1 MSKPRPATLKLP
13 GMSAREKPDPV
24 EPDGLPR
31 LPGGR
36 HGLDPDFVVDN
47 QRRRIAAAMLSEVAE
62 QGYTATT
69 VTDIAATAGLSR
81 RTFYGFYP
89 SKRECFEEL
98 YEEIAGALFAAMVEA
113 AEAERAWPA
122 RVRARLAALLDLYAL
137 NPDLAT
143 FTLIAPPAAGAE
155 PTERYRAFL
164 GELLGALTEGRPK
177 SARVP
182 SEAAELG
189 LLGGLV
195 ALIVERVGAGDG
207 KQLADLL
214 PDLAELVLV
223 PYLGQAKAAEE
234 ARGRGGAAASPP

>member
-1 MSKPRPATLKLP
+1 MSDPRSAAPKLP
-13 GMSAREKPDPV
+13 GVNAAEKPDPI
-24 EPDGLPR
+24 EQDGLPR

-47 QRRRIAAAMLSEVAE
+47 QRRRIAAAMLREVAE
-62 QGYTATT
+62 QGYLATT
-69 VTDIAATAGLSR
+69 VADIAATASLSR

-89 SKRECFEEL
+89 SKRECFDDL
-98 YEEIAGALFAAMVEA
+98 YAEIAGALLAAMAEA

-122 RVRARLAALLDLYAL
+122 RVRARLSAQLDLYAV

-143 FTLIAPPAAGAE
+143 FTLIAAPAAGGGPAG
-155 PTERYRAFL
+155 RYRAFL

-189 LLGGLV
+189 LIGGLV
-195 ALIVERVGAGDG
+195 ALIVERVGAGEG
-207 KQLADLL
+207 KALADLL
-214 PDLAELVLV
+214 PDLTELVLA
-223 PYLGQAKAAEE
+223 PYLGQDKAVEE
-234 ARGRGGAAASPP
+234 ARG

>member
-1 MSKPRPATLKLP
+1 VSASAKPEPAEE
-13 GMSAREKPDPV
+13 GA
-24 EPDGLPR
+24 LPR

-62 QGYTATT
+62 QGYLATT

-98 YEEIAGALFAAMVEA
+98 YEEIAAALFAAMAEA
-113 AEAERAWPA
+113 AEVECGWPA

-143 FTLIAPPAAGAE
+143 FTLIAAPASGSE
-155 PTERYRAFL
+155 PADCYRTFL

-177 SARVP
+177 GARVP
-182 SEAAELG
+182 SEAAELA
-189 LLGGLV
+189 LIGGLV
-195 ALIVERVGAGDG
+195 ALIVERVGAEEG
-207 KQLADLL
+207 KKLADLL
-214 PDLAELVLV
+214 PDLTELVLA
-223 PYLGQAKAAEE
+223 PYLGQAKAVKE
-234 ARGRGGAAASPP
+234 AGR

>member
-1 MSKPRPATLKLP
+1 MSDPRPATLKLP
-13 GMSAREKPDPV
+13 EVNAHEKSDSV
-24 EPDGLPR
+24 EQDGLPR

-36 HGLDPDFVVDN
+36 HGLDPGFVVDN

-62 QGYTATT
+62 HGYSATT

-89 SKRECFEEL
+89 SKREWFEEV
-98 YEEIAGALFAAMVEA
+98 YEEIAGALFAAMAEA
-113 AEAERAWPA
+113 ADAERAWPA
-122 RVRARLAALLDLYAL
+122 RVRARLTSLLDLYAL

-155 PTERYRAFL
+155 PAERYRAFL
-164 GELLGALTEGRPK
+164 EELLGALTEGRPK

-189 LLGGLV
+189 LIGGLV
-195 ALIVERVGAGDG
+195 ALIVERVGAGEG
-207 KQLADLL
+207 SGLAGLL
-214 PDLAELVLV
+214 PDLTELVLA
-223 PYLGQAKAAEE
+223 PYLGQDKAVEE
-234 ARGRGGAAASPP
+234 ARG